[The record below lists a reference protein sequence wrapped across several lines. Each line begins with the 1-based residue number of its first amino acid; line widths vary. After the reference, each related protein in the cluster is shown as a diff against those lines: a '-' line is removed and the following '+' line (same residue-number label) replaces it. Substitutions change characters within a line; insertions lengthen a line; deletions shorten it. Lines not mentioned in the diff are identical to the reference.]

1 MVTLLDAG
9 QSLGQNLRPEF
20 GSSTGAADFTRQLDR
35 GVFAFVIHL
44 QNYPL
49 ALQTLQ
55 RPIFSAQFAACCA
68 RRVAGILV
76 KSRRYQLYCGIIFKD
91 PR

>member
-20 GSSTGAADFTRQLDR
+20 GSSTGAGDFTRQLDR
-35 GVFAFVIHL
+35 GVFAFVIHVSDSSR
-44 QNYPL
+44 
-49 ALQTLQ
+49 ALQAAQ

-68 RRVAGILV
+68 RSVVGVFI
-76 KSRRYQLYCGIIFKD
+76 KSLRYQSHCGIIFKD